1 MFVNRFLD
9 VKSPS
14 YRVCTLVT
22 LDMVKL
28 LPNGVAPTYASNTCF
43 TIILATWSFSNIFCL
58 VSLAENVTV
67 ALTVVFL
74 TEV

>member
-1 MFVNRFLD
+1 MLPIPA
-9 VKSPS
+9 SPS
-14 YRVCTLVT
+14 SWQHGL
-22 LDMVKL
+22 
-28 LPNGVAPTYASNTCF
+28 
-43 TIILATWSFSNIFCL
+43 LATFSVF